1 MSSAD
6 VSRRWTMAARRGIA
20 SFLAIAGIVAIVF
33 GLLYLSVGAKMPH
46 LLLGHV
52 HRGRHLRRAEICL
65 VGGGACVAA
74 GDFAPVKKRACSSWR
89 ISKTRHRSARIL
101 STMDGFTRPCAAMAN
116 TLTPLDDSPPACAA
130 MTMRRMAGCL
140 VCPNQIKRRRSPAV

>member
-1 MSSAD
+1 
-6 VSRRWTMAARRGIA
+6 MAVRRGIA

-65 VGGGACVAA
+65 LGGGVCVVAA
-74 GDFAPVKKRACSSWR
+74 WLLRGRKQKSLTAIRA
-89 ISKTRHRSARIL
+89 
-101 STMDGFTRPCAAMAN
+101 RPA
-116 TLTPLDDSPPACAA
+116 
-130 MTMRRMAGCL
+130 
-140 VCPNQIKRRRSPAV
+140 VCPRLFLPRLGAVRLP